1 MASEII
7 TNTYLGTFAN
17 HGKIVIALL
26 PNVYMVGAKALGTV
40 NANSTVRN
48 LPKPPQG
55 DKTAWMSPPTEFPPS
70 KPVFQESVYG
80 AEAAKTTPM
89 E

>member
-1 MASEII
+1 MHQYSTSYTHEMLSYTHIASEII

-26 PNVYMVGAKALGTV
+26 PNVYIVGAHALGTV

-55 DKTAWMSPPTEFPPS
+55 DKTA
-70 KPVFQESVYG
+70 
-80 AEAAKTTPM
+80 
-89 E
+89 